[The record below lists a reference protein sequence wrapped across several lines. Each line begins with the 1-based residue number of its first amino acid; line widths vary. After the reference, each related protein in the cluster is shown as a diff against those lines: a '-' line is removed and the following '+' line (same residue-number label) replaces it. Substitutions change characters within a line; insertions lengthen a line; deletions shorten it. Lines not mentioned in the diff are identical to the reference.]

1 MITNRAELKVDGQIY
16 GGWTSLRIERG
27 MEQISGTFSLGITE
41 RWAGQAEKR
50 PIRAGQAC
58 QVLIDGD
65 PVITGYVDDV
75 NPSYDKD
82 QHGITV
88 SGRDKTA
95 DLVDCSA
102 IHKGGQWKGVKL
114 NKIAADLCAPF
125 GIKVIVETGVDVG
138 AAIPSLKIQEGEPV
152 FQVLERAAR
161 MRALLLVS
169 DGLGNLVITRTT
181 RKPLTT
187 ALIEGENIL
196 SAQGNFSWKERY
208 SRYVAKGQLAPEGD
222 EFNPQ
227 HHTSPAG
234 SADDKIISRYRPLIV
249 IAEDQGSGVTMTQR
263 AEWERNVRIGRGNKA
278 TITVQG
284 WRHEAGLWLPN
295 RLVPVRSP
303 YLDVDAELLISAVAY
318 SLDDSGT
325 RCELQVC
332 RPEAFELIAGV
343 KGTRLQ
349 NAIRG
354 ANGAA
359 QNIKKGS
366 QSEKTSKKKDWSF

>member
-1 MITNRAELKVDGQIY
+1 MISNRAELKVGGQIY

-27 MEQISGTFSLGITE
+27 MEQIAGTFSLGITE

-50 PIRAGQAC
+50 PIRCGQSC
-58 QVLIDGD
+58 QVLIDGN
-65 PVITGYVDDV
+65 PVITGYVDEV
-75 NPSYDKD
+75 NPSFDKE

-88 SGRDKTA
+88 IGRDKTG
-95 DLVDCSA
+95 DLVDSSA
-102 IHKGGQWKGVKL
+102 IHKSGQWSKATL
-114 NKIAADLCAPF
+114 HKIAIDLCAPF
-125 GIKVIVETGVDVG
+125 GIKVIVENGVDVG

-181 RKPLTT
+181 RKPLST
-187 ALIEGENIL
+187 ALIEGVNIL
-196 SAQGNFSWKERY
+196 SAQGNFSWKERF
-208 SRYVAKGQLAPEGD
+208 SRYVAKGQSAPEGD
-222 EFNPQ
+222 DFNPQ
-227 HHTSPAG
+227 HHTSPTG
-234 SADDKIISRYRPLIV
+234 NADDKIISRYRPLIV
-249 IAEDQGSGVTMTQR
+249 IAEDQGNGATMKQR
-263 AEWERNVRIGRGNKA
+263 AEWERNVRVGRGNRA

-295 RLVPVRSP
+295 RLVAVRSP
-303 YLDVDAELLISAVAY
+303 YLDVDAEMLISAVAY

-343 KGTRLQ
+343 KGTRLE
-349 NAIRG
+349 NTICG
-354 ANGAA
+354 LNGAA
-359 QNIKKGS
+359 QNTKKDS
-366 QSEKTSKKKDWSF
+366 KSSKKKDWSIQ